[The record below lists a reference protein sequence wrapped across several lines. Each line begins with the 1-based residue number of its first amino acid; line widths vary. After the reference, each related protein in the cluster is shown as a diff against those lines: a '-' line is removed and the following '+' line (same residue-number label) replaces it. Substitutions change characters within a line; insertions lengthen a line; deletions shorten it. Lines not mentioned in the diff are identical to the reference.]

1 MKQSGA
7 AFIHGRVYTV
17 NERRPWSEAFIVSP
31 YGRFEAVGTDQE
43 IQALATE
50 HGLPVHDL
58 DNTFVMPGIHDAH
71 THLLVASMQKM
82 SEISIGSDS
91 TAATIAENIK
101 KGQASCACAEAHFR
115 GDWLIANFYAGQNF
129 PDGKMDRRYLDD
141 VFPEQPVLVRDVS
154 CHNVALNTAALRRVG
169 YGADVADPPGGRYMR
184 RPDGQLT
191 GELVEAASAG
201 VLASLPQPPVSFV
214 KEALLYGIRMS
225 HEFGITSL
233 QEASANTLYL
243 YALRELESEGRLD
256 MQIFPHIVHAPESF
270 GQEKAESLHHL
281 IDTAE
286 DFCSQHVDA
295 RFVKFWMD
303 GAPIPPHFTQCD
315 IGPDG
320 HPNEERLL
328 LTFEELLEA
337 LTKHDAK
344 GLTCKIHCA
353 GDGSARRALDVL
365 ERVRQSNP
373 SGPVHELAHCNAIH
387 EDDIKRMA
395 ESRITAEMSPAI
407 FHDANLTS
415 NYPHIFKWPFKE
427 LQDTGVHVTVG
438 SDWFLTDTPDL
449 FPALSAIVERFG
461 TQEGK
466 TAKEVGG
473 AKICRIIT
481 LAGAEAVGKASEMG
495 SIETGKKANF
505 IAVDRDLS
513 RGEFSGAKVL
523 KTWFEGK
530 LVWED
535 TENAVSM

>member
-1 MKQSGA
+1 
-7 AFIHGRVYTV
+7 
-17 NERRPWSEAFIVSP
+17 
-31 YGRFEAVGTDQE
+31 
-43 IQALATE
+43 
-50 HGLPVHDL
+50 
-58 DNTFVMPGIHDAH
+58 
-71 THLLVASMQKM
+71 M

-101 KGQASCACAEAHFR
+101 KGQASCACALAHFR

-129 PDGKMDRRYLDD
+129 PDGKMDRKYLDD
-141 VFPEQPVLVRDVS
+141 TFPEQPVLVRDVS
-154 CHNVALNTAALRRVG
+154 CHNVALNTAALMRVG
-169 YGADVADPPGGRYMR
+169 YGPDVEDPPGGQYMR

-191 GELVEAASAG
+191 GELVEAASAE

-214 KEALLYGIRMS
+214 KEALIYGIKMS
-225 HEFGITSL
+225 HKFGITSL

-243 YALRELESEGRLD
+243 HALRELDAEGRLD

-270 GQEKAESLHHL
+270 AQEKAE
-281 IDTAE
+281 
-286 DFCSQHVDA
+286 HVDA

-387 EDDIKRMA
+387 QDDMKRMA
-395 ESRITAEMSPAI
+395 ELRITAEMSPAI
-407 FHDANLTS
+407 FHDTNLTS

-438 SDWFLTDTPDL
+438 SDWFLTDTPCL

-461 TQEGK
+461 MQEGK

-495 SIETGKKANF
+495 SIETGKRANF

-530 LVWED
+530 MVWED
-535 TENAVSM
+535 TDNAVSM

>member
-17 NERRPWSEAFIVSP
+17 NDRRPWAEAFIVSP
-31 YGRFEAVGTDQE
+31 SGRFEAVGTDQE
-43 IQALATE
+43 IQDLADE
-50 HGLPVHDL
+50 HGLPIYDL
-58 DNTFVMPGIHDAH
+58 DNNFVMPGIHDAH

-82 SEISIGSDS
+82 SEVDIGSDS

-101 KGQASCACAEAHFR
+101 RGQTTCACAQAHFR
-115 GDWLIANFYAGQNF
+115 GDWLIANFYAGQHF
-129 PDGKMDRRYLDD
+129 PDGKMDRKYLDD
-141 VFPEQPVLVRDVS
+141 TFPEQPVLVRDVS
-154 CHNVALNTAALRRVG
+154 CHNVALNTAALKRVG
-169 YGADVADPPGGRYMR
+169 YGADVEDPPGGKYMR

-191 GELVEAASAG
+191 GELVEAASAE

-214 KEALLYGIRMS
+214 KEALIYGIKMS
-225 HEFGITSL
+225 HKFGITSL

-243 YALRELESEGRLD
+243 HALRELDNEGRLD
-256 MQIFPHIVHAPESF
+256 MQVFPHIVHAPESF
-270 GQEKAESLHHL
+270 AQERAESLHRL
-281 IDTAE
+281 IDDA
-286 DFCSQHVDA
+286 DAFCSQHIDA

-315 IGPDG
+315 IGADG
-320 HPNEERLL
+320 LPNEDRLL
-328 LTFEELLEA
+328 LTFEELLSA
-337 LTKHDAK
+337 LKKHDAR

-387 EDDIKRMA
+387 QDDISRMA
-395 ESRITAEMSPAI
+395 ELRITAEMSPAI
-407 FHDANLTS
+407 FHDTNLTA

-427 LQDTGVHVTVG
+427 LQDAGVHVTVG

-449 FPALSAIVERFG
+449 FPALSAVVERFG
-461 TQEGK
+461 TQAGK
-466 TAKEVGG
+466 TTKEVGG

-523 KTWFEGK
+523 KTWFEGRV
-530 LVWED
+530 VWED
-535 TENAVSM
+535 TNNTASI

>member
-1 MKQSGA
+1 
-7 AFIHGRVYTV
+7 
-17 NERRPWSEAFIVSP
+17 
-31 YGRFEAVGTDQE
+31 
-43 IQALATE
+43 
-50 HGLPVHDL
+50 
-58 DNTFVMPGIHDAH
+58 
-71 THLLVASMQKM
+71 M

-101 KGQASCACAEAHFR
+101 KGQASCACAQAHFK

-129 PDGKMDRRYLDD
+129 PDGKMDRRYLDN

-154 CHNVALNTAALRRVG
+154 CHNVALNTAALIRVG
-169 YGADVADPPGGRYMR
+169 YGDDVQDPPR
-184 RPDGQLT
+184 
-191 GELVEAASAG
+191 AS
-201 VLASLPQPPVSFV
+201 
-214 KEALLYGIRMS
+214 IC
-225 HEFGITSL
+225 
-233 QEASANTLYL
+233 
-243 YALRELESEGRLD
+243 EGL
-256 MQIFPHIVHAPESF
+256 MIFPHIVHAPESF
-270 GQEKAESLHHL
+270 AQEKAQSLHHL
-281 IDTAE
+281 IDTSE

-295 RFVKFWMD
+295 RFVKFWMN
-303 GAPIPPHFTQCD
+303 GVPISPHFTQCD

-387 EDDIKRMA
+387 QDDIKRMA
-395 ESRITAEMSPAI
+395 ELRIMAEMPPAI
-407 FHDANLTS
+407 FHNTNLTS

-466 TAKEVGG
+466 MAKEVGG

-481 LAGAEAVGKASEMG
+481 LAGTGAVGKASEMG

-505 IAVDRDLS
+505 IAVDQDLS

>member
-1 MKQSGA
+1 
-7 AFIHGRVYTV
+7 
-17 NERRPWSEAFIVSP
+17 
-31 YGRFEAVGTDQE
+31 
-43 IQALATE
+43 
-50 HGLPVHDL
+50 
-58 DNTFVMPGIHDAH
+58 MPGIHDAH

-101 KGQASCACAEAHFR
+101 KGQASCACVQAHFR
-115 GDWLIANFYAGQNF
+115 GDWLITNFYAGQNF
-129 PDGKMDRRYLDD
+129 PDGKMDRKYLDD
-141 VFPEQPVLVRDVS
+141 TFPEQPVLVRDVS
-154 CHNVALNTAALRRVG
+154 CHNVALNTAALMRVG
-169 YGADVADPPGGRYMR
+169 YGADVEDPPGGQYMR

-191 GELVEAASAG
+191 GELVEAASAE
-201 VLASLPQPPVSFV
+201 VFASLPQPPVSVV
-214 KEALLYGIRMS
+214 KEALIYGIKMS
-225 HEFGITSL
+225 ESHKFGITSL
-233 QEASANTLYL
+233 REASANTLYL
-243 YALRELESEGRLD
+243 YALLD
-256 MQIFPHIVHAPESF
+256 
-270 GQEKAESLHHL
+270 
-281 IDTAE
+281 
-286 DFCSQHVDA
+286 QHVDA

-303 GAPIPPHFTQCD
+303 GVPIPPHFTQCD

-320 HPNEERLL
+320 HPNEESLL

-387 EDDIKRMA
+387 QDDIKRMA
-395 ESRITAEMSPAI
+395 ELRITAEMSPAI
-407 FHDANLTS
+407 FHDTSLTS

-438 SDWFLTDTPDL
+438 SDWFLTDTPGL

-461 TQEGK
+461 MQEGK

-473 AKICRIIT
+473 TKICRVIT

-495 SIETGKKANF
+495 SIETGKRVNF

-530 LVWED
+530 MVWED
-535 TENAVSM
+535 MDNVVSM